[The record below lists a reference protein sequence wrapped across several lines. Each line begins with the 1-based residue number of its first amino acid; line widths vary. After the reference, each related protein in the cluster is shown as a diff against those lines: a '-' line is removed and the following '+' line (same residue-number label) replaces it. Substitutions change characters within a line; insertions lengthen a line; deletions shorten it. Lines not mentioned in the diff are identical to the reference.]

1 VNELTAEF
9 SVKDGVEVVSLS
21 GAFMGKDVV
30 TRAVTDA
37 DRRQYSDEYEAFKNP
52 PAAPVPVPVAAPAP
66 VVVPMPVAEPE
77 PVA

>member
-30 TRAVTDA
+30 TRVVTDA

-52 PAAPVPVPVAAPAP
+52 PAPAVEPEP

-77 PVA
+77 SVA

>member
-1 VNELTAEF
+1 VNELTAKF
-9 SVKDGVEVVSLS
+9 SVKDGVEFLSLS

-30 TRAVTDA
+30 TREATAA

-52 PAAPVPVPVAAPAP
+52 PK
-66 VVVPMPVAEPE
+66 PE